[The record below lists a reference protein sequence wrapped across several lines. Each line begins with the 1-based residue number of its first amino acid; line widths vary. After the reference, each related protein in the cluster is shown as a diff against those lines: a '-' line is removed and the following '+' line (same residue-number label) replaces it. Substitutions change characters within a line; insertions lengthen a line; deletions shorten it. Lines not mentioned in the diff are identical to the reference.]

1 MSEKE
6 PKIMKRLID
15 QELKNWKKSNGR
27 KSLILR
33 GARQVGKT
41 FSVRKLGKSYIDF
54 YEINLEK
61 RAELHSIFERNLDPV
76 RILRDLSVDRGAPI
90 RPGETLLFFAEIQVC
105 PQAMLSLRYFY
116 EEMPELHIIGA
127 GSLLEFAIEQ
137 IGLPVGRVQTLT
149 IYPVSF
155 AEFLVARGQTLLLEA
170 IYEQTSLSKVVQDNA
185 VRFLSE
191 YFAIG
196 GLPEVVANWVSTEQ
210 PLEVKESLSSIV
222 NAYRQ
227 DFEKYAKKSQL
238 KYLNLLLQHVPLQVG
253 KKFKFQ
259 GIGEYRKREL
269 APCLELMEKAH
280 IIHMIYHTSC
290 QGIPIGAQADLEKYK
305 VMLFD
310 VAITQQLLG
319 LDIKGWFLKP
329 GDAFINQGELVESFI
344 GQELMA
350 YSSPDARHSLFYWQ
364 RESRGSEAEVDY
376 VSVIKG
382 EIIPIEVK
390 EGKGSTLKSL
400 HSFLSS
406 HPKSPYGIKIS
417 LAERSTFEK
426 VVSIPLY
433 AAFEIV
439 EGGRERVRC
448 LLSAEGNSEK
458 KDKNFGKLH
467 GTVHFNSD
475 IISPIDEQWDI

>member
-6 PKIMKRLID
+6 PKFMKRLID
-15 QELKNWKKSNGR
+15 QELKNWKESNGR

-41 FSVRKLGKSYIDF
+41 FSVRQLGKSYADF

-61 RAELHSIFERNLDPV
+61 RLELHSIFEKNLDPA

-90 RPGETLLFFAEIQVC
+90 RPGETLLFFDEIQAC

-116 EEMPELHIIGA
+116 EEMQELHIIGA

-149 IYPVSF
+149 VFPMSF
-155 AEFLVARGQTLLLEA
+155 AEFLVAKGQTLLLEA
-170 IYEQTSLSKVVQDNA
+170 ICEQASISKIVQDNA

-191 YFAIG
+191 YFVIG
-196 GLPEVVANWVSTEQ
+196 GLPEIVANWVSNEQ
-210 PLEVKESLSSIV
+210 PLEVKDKLNTILST
-222 NAYRQ
+222 YRQ

-238 KYLNLLLQHVPLQVG
+238 KYLNLLLQHIPLWIG

-280 IIHMIYHTSC
+280 VIHLVYHTAG
-290 QGIPIGAQADLEKYK
+290 QGIPLGAQADLERYK
-305 VMLFD
+305 VIFFD

-319 LDIKGWFLKP
+319 LDLKGWFLKP
-329 GDAFINQGELVESFI
+329 EDEFVNQGELVESFI
-344 GQELMA
+344 GQEMMA
-350 YSSPDARHSLFYWQ
+350 YSSPNSRNSLFYWQ
-364 RESRGSEAEVDY
+364 REARGSEAEIDY
-376 VSVIKG
+376 LSIIKG

-390 EGKGSTLKSL
+390 AGKGSTLKSL

-417 LAERSTFEK
+417 LADRSKFEK
-426 VVSIPLY
+426 ILSIPLY

-439 EGGRERVRC
+439 EGGKERVQY
-448 LLSAEGNSEK
+448 LLK
-458 KDKNFGKLH
+458 R
-467 GTVHFNSD
+467 
-475 IISPIDEQWDI
+475 